1 MDEKRTF
8 NDREGVRWTVTE
20 VAPEQGAPP
29 LRERR
34 KLPRMAK
41 RASAG
46 GASLGTRALM
56 LPWLRFESRA
66 DSRAFEPAPAGWMML
81 DDSVLEDLLGRSTRL
96 SATSGG

>member
-8 NDREGVRWTVTE
+8 NDRNGVRWTVTE
-20 VAPEQGAPP
+20 VAPQQGAPP

-41 RASAG
+41 RVPG
-46 GASLGTRALM
+46 GGSGFSTRALM

-66 DSRAFEPAPAGWMML
+66 DSRAFEPAPAAWWTL
-81 DDSVLEDLLGRSTRL
+81 SDSVLEDLLGRSSRL
-96 SATSGG
+96 SG